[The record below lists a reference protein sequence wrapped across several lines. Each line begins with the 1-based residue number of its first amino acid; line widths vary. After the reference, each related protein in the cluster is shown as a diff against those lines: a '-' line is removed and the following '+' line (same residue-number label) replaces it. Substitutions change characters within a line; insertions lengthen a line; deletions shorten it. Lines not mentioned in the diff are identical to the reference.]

1 MLLLV
6 FLFFF
11 SVATIA
17 HNLLSLGS
25 VAVGLLKILPHGFLR
40 DLIATPLTN
49 ASSIYSKKLL
59 LLAPSFAAA
68 YSCCSSSAVPKI
80 PFSLI
85 THILRGTTTIRP
97 SWHISIHAATTTH
110 RIDGRAYYLVA
121 IIRAQKKTRLAQ
133 LPKIHTPRCYPHKPC
148 ALLHTTHR
156 RASVRVR
163 FSSAEGIR
171 QSLRYHIESNCS
183 TTTVAAVLPIF
194 FLLFSGPIIHTL
206 ALLLYRTRS
215 RAPALDHGDHD
226 HTQPANKARYCR

>member
-1 MLLLV
+1 MC
-6 FLFFF
+6 FYFFF
-11 SVATIA
+11 CSHNRTQSALARVRRRRTIENPSSRFSSRFDRNA
-17 HNLLSLGS
+17 
-25 VAVGLLKILPHGFLR
+25 PHQRFLY
-40 DLIATPLTN
+40 LF
-49 ASSIYSKKLL
+49 KKLL

-68 YSCCSSSAVPKI
+68 YSCCSSSVVPKI

-183 TTTVAAVLPIF
+183 TTTETAVLPIF
-194 FLLFSGPIIHTL
+194 FFYFRG
-206 ALLLYRTRS
+206 
-215 RAPALDHGDHD
+215 
-226 HTQPANKARYCR
+226 Q